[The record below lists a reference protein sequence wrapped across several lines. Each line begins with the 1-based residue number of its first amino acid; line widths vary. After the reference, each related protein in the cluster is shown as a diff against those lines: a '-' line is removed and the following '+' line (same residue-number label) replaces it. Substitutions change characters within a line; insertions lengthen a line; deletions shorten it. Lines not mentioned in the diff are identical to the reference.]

1 MNLLVG
7 RNIPI
12 PPVGVKPKMTVRDK
26 GGEGGVQMASG
37 GGEEAVATVVEAQ
50 DDVKEAYLCVAGR
63 HINTKGLQ

>member
-1 MNLLVG
+1 
-7 RNIPI
+7 
-12 PPVGVKPKMTVRDK
+12 
-26 GGEGGVQMASG
+26 MASG